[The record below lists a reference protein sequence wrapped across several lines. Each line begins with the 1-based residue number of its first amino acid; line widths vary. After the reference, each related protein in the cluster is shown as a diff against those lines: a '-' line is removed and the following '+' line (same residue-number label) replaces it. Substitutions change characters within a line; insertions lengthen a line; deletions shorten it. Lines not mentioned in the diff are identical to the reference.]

1 MIKSMHDH
9 YGHKYEDTPEEKTE
23 VLYGVDNF
31 VKFTLDLWSKVR
43 INVDICADCNG
54 PSIFV
59 TPDSPLTNGYR
70 NLSERGVRLKYITEI
85 TNDNIHYCKELMKMC
100 DLRHLDEIKGNFGV
114 GDGLYYRATAKSSG
128 PAATPPIL
136 ISCTVRAFVEQQ
148 QYFFD
153 MLWKKAIPAKKRIR
167 EIEENLEREF
177 IDTLDDPKEI
187 LEMIPKFISKA
198 SDEILILFSNTKT
211 IETFE
216 RVINIS
222 QLLTH
227 KAKNSV
233 CIRILFHNNQFTQ
246 NMAKTVYNRFEKL
259 FNDYPTQIK
268 IQNIIQDNK
277 SDCHNKVTMF
287 IVDKDRVI
295 TIESHDLFQNSIREN
310 RDKSDVDERDVYERE
325 DNFENIGLATYSNS
339 KSTVLS
345 YSAIFDSLWNQ
356 TELYQKLEK
365 ANKRLTENENL
376 QKDFINIAA
385 HELRNPIQPII
396 GFTEILKNKATD
408 AEQRQLHDI
417 VYKNAKKLKQLTE
430 NILDITKIESQTLQM
445 HKETFNLN
453 QLIQSTISDFTKVL

>member
-1 MIKSMHDH
+1 
-9 YGHKYEDTPEEKTE
+9 
-23 VLYGVDNF
+23 
-31 VKFTLDLWSKVR
+31 
-43 INVDICADCNG
+43 
-54 PSIFV
+54 
-59 TPDSPLTNGYR
+59 
-70 NLSERGVRLKYITEI
+70 
-85 TNDNIHYCKELMKMC
+85 
-100 DLRHLDEIKGNFGV
+100 
-114 GDGLYYRATAKSSG
+114 
-128 PAATPPIL
+128 
-136 ISCTVRAFVEQQ
+136 
-148 QYFFD
+148 

-295 TIESHDLFQNSIREN
+295 TIGSHDLFQNSIREN
-310 RDKSDVDERDVYERE
+310 RDKSDVDEQDVYERE

-365 ANKRLTENENL
+365 ANKRLKENENL

-417 VYKNAKKLKQLTE
+417 VYKNAKKLKQLSE
-430 NILDITKIESQTLQM
+430 NILDITKIESQTLQV

-453 QLIQSTISDFTKVL
+453 QLIKSTISDFTKGIRKGNQQQQHKDAINIELVCNEDILIYADKIRLNQVISNLLNNAIKFTNEDEEKEIGDMGIRNITISLDKDSSFVVTKIKDKGKGIDQEILPRLFTKFATKSASGGTGLGLFICKNIVEAHGGKIWAENNADGKGATFSFSLPFQN